1 MLRRLEVR
9 PLFTGQEPRITT
21 ALVAL
26 PTATPALLLFV
37 SQGATEE
44 PLVALARPEG
54 RGCFIEARQVGGSLL
69 ICCAQGH
76 HFGRQADRLTEQSVA
91 AARTHSGQP
100 LPP

>member
-44 PLVALARPEG
+44 PLVALSKPEEGG
-54 RGCFIEARQVGGSLL
+54 RFIEARQVGRV
-69 ICCAQGH
+69 
-76 HFGRQADRLTEQSVA
+76 GRCSSAVLKVITSADRPTD
-91 AARTHSGQP
+91 
-100 LPP
+100 

>member
-1 MLRRLEVR
+1 MR

-44 PLVALARPEG
+44 PLVALSKPEEGG
-54 RGCFIEARQVGGSLL
+54 RFIEARQVGGSLL
-69 ICCAQGH
+69 ICCAQTH
-76 HFGRQADRLTEQSVA
+76 RTDRPADWEASASHT
-91 AARTHSGQP
+91 GQP
-100 LPP
+100 AD